1 MRVSCYVLY
10 ISLDA
15 EMILEL
21 SRVKAGKIK

>member
-1 MRVSCYVLY
+1 MRVSCYVLCF
-10 ISLDA
+10 SLDA